1 MTCRALLASLFG
13 LASCVAVAGDA
24 TGDVTGLHRDMVF
37 DQYPDVA
44 TSSQLIRRLVS
55 PLNAQRIRQQAHATG
70 IAIREQPIDLSK
82 ERFTVYVP
90 AHAPPEGYALMVFV
104 PPWDEARIPLTW
116 IPVLERRG
124 IVLVTAAASGNDED
138 VLDRREPLALLG
150 AANAMSRYHI
160 DPRRVFVGGFSGG
173 SRVALRLA
181 LGYADLFHGVLL
193 DAGSDVLGQ
202 QIPLPPRE
210 LLEQFQA
217 STRVV
222 YLTGA
227 TDTSRQQADRQSRQ
241 SLKQWCITDIDAR
254 TIPWTGH
261 EIADPSALDRALE
274 SLERH
279 APDDAASLATCRARI
294 DKDLNE
300 QLDAVEASLA
310 RDERDRARSR
320 LQDIDLRF
328 GGMAAPRIVELASR
342 LDAATPK

>member
-1 MTCRALLASLFG
+1 MLRRVLLTSLFA
-13 LASCVAVAGDA
+13 LASCVAAAGDGAAGDA
-24 TGDVTGLHRDMVF
+24 GLHRDMVF
-37 DQYPDVA
+37 DQYPDLA
-44 TSSQLIRRLVS
+44 TSSQLIRRLLS

-82 ERFTVYVP
+82 EHFTVYVP
-90 AHAPPEGYALMVFV
+90 TKAPPEGYALMVFV

-124 IVLVTAAASGNDED
+124 IVLVTAAESGNDED

-150 AANAMSRYHI
+150 AANAMSRYRI
-160 DPRRVFVGGFSGG
+160 DPRRVFIGGFSGG

-181 LGYADLFHGVLL
+181 LGYADMFHGVLL

-202 QIPLPPRE
+202 QVPLPPRE

-227 TDTSRQQADRQSRQ
+227 TDTARQQADRQSRQ

-261 EIADPSALDRALE
+261 EIADPSAFDRALG
-274 SLERH
+274 SLEH
-279 APDDAASLATCRARI
+279 PGADDAASLAACRARI
-294 DKDLNE
+294 DKELGE
-300 QLDAVEASLA
+300 QLDAAESSLA
-310 RDERDRARSR
+310 RGDRDQARTR
-320 LQDIDLRF
+320 LQEIDQRF
-328 GGMAAPRIVELASR
+328 GGLAAPRSTDLASR
-342 LDAATPK
+342 LDAATSK

>member
-13 LASCVAVAGDA
+13 LASCMAVAGDA
-24 TGDVTGLHRDMVF
+24 AGDVAGLHRDMVF
-37 DQYPDVA
+37 DQYPDFA
-44 TSSQLIRRLVS
+44 TSSQLLRRLVS

-70 IAIREQPIDLSK
+70 ITIREQPIDLSK

-104 PPWDEARIPLTW
+104 PPWDEAKIPLTW

-124 IVLVTAAASGNDED
+124 IVLVTAAGSGNDED

-160 DPRRVFVGGFSGG
+160 DPRRVFIGGFSGG

-181 LGYADLFHGVLL
+181 LGYADVFHGVLL
-193 DAGSDVLGQ
+193 EAGSDVLGQ
-202 QIPLPPRE
+202 QLPPPPRE

-227 TDTSRQQADRQSRQ
+227 TDTARQQADRQSRQ
-241 SLKQWCITDIDAR
+241 SLKHWCITDIDAR

-261 EIADPSALDRALE
+261 EIADPSAFDRALE
-274 SLERH
+274 SLDRH
-279 APDDAASLATCRARI
+279 VADDTATLTACRARI
-294 DKDLNE
+294 EKDLDE
-300 QLDAVEASLA
+300 QLDAAEASLA
-310 RDERDRARSR
+310 GGDSDHARSQ
-320 LQDIDLRF
+320 LQDIDLHF
-328 GGMAAPRIVELASR
+328 GGLAAPRSVDLASR
-342 LDAATPK
+342 LNVATSK

>member
-1 MTCRALLASLFG
+1 MPWRVLLTSLFA
-13 LASCVAVAGDA
+13 LASCVTVAGEGA
-24 TGDVTGLHRDMVF
+24 GDDTGLQPDMVF
-37 DQYPDVA
+37 DRYPDLA
-44 TSSQLIRRLVS
+44 SSSQLIRRLLS
-55 PLNAQRIRQQAHATG
+55 PLNAQRIRQQAHTTG
-70 IAIREQPIDLSK
+70 ITIREQPIDLAK

-90 AHAPPEGYALMVFV
+90 THAPAEGYALMVFV

-124 IVLVTAAASGNDED
+124 IMLVTAAQSGNDQD
-138 VLDRREPLALLG
+138 VLDRREPLALLA
-150 AANAMSRYHI
+150 AANVMSRYHV
-160 DPRRVFVGGFSGG
+160 DPRRVFIGGFSGG

-202 QIPLPPRE
+202 QVPLPPRE

-227 TDTSRQQADRQSRQ
+227 TDTSRQESDRQSRQ
-241 SLKQWCITDIDAR
+241 SLKRWCITDIDAR

-261 EIADPSALDRALE
+261 EIADPSAFDRALE

-279 APDDAASLATCRARI
+279 VPGDAASLTACHARI
-294 DKDLNE
+294 DKELGE
-300 QLDAVEASLA
+300 QLDAAEASLA
-310 RDERDRARSR
+310 SGNRDQARR
-320 LQDIDLRF
+320 QLQGIDLRF
-328 GGMAAPRIVELASR
+328 GGLAAPRSIDLSSR
-342 LDAATPK
+342 LDAALPK